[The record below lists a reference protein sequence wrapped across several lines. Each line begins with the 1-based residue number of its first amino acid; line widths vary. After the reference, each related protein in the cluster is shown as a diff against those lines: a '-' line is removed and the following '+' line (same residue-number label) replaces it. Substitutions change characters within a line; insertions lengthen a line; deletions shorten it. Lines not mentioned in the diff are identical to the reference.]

1 MLKKIF
7 LPALCL
13 LCLFCAACAPAQPQT
28 GAEYTYSQL
37 SFKRGKGVNME
48 DLASFVP
55 AAAVLSD
62 GKLPQSVEEFENFL
76 LENAETY
83 SFIRQTKRGAER
95 VFLKTEIVSVTL
107 SESVLTVKTQDG
119 ETDYTYTK
127 EGNRYVT
134 DTDFAFYFEKGEFRY
149 DLAFTENF
157 SAVYHYSI

>member
-1 MLKKIF
+1 MKKV
-7 LPALCL
+7 LLLLVCV
-13 LCLFCAACAPAQPQT
+13 LCLFFVACAPAQPQT

-76 LENAETY
+76 LEYVDSY
-83 SFIRQTKRGAER
+83 SIIRQTENGQER
-95 VFLKTEIVSVTL
+95 VFLKTDIVSVTL
-107 SESVLTVKTQDG
+107 SESVLTIKTQDG
-119 ETDYTYTK
+119 ETDYPYTK

-134 DTDFAFYFEKGEFRY
+134 DTDFTFYFEKGEFRY

>member
-1 MLKKIF
+1 MKKV
-7 LPALCL
+7 LLLLVCV
-13 LCLFCAACAPAQPQT
+13 LCLFFVACAPAQPKE
-28 GAEYTYSQL
+28 GAEYTYKQI
-37 SFKRGKGVNME
+37 SFKRGKDLQIE
-48 DLASFVP
+48 DLANFMP
-55 AAAVLSD
+55 MAAAFPD
-62 GKLPQSVEEFENFL
+62 GKLPQSVDEFEDFL
-76 LENAETY
+76 LEYVDSY
-83 SFIRQTKRGAER
+83 SIIRQTENGQER

-119 ETDYTYTK
+119 ETDYPYTK

>member
-1 MLKKIF
+1 MKKV
-7 LPALCL
+7 LLLLVCV
-13 LCLFCAACAPAQPQT
+13 LCLFFVACAPAQPKE
-28 GAEYTYSQL
+28 GAEYTYKQM
-37 SFKRGKGVNME
+37 SFKRGKDLQIQ
-48 DLASFVP
+48 DLANFMP
-55 AAAVLSD
+55 MAAAFP
-62 GKLPQSVEEFENFL
+62 GGELPQSVEEFENFL

-119 ETDYTYTK
+119 ETDYPYTK

>member
-7 LPALCL
+7 LSALCL
-13 LCLFCAACAPAQPQT
+13 LCLFFVACAPAQPKE
-28 GAEYTYSQL
+28 GAEYTYKQM
-37 SFKRGKGVNME
+37 SFKRGNDLQIQ
-48 DLASFVP
+48 DLANFMP
-55 AAAVLSD
+55 MAAAFP
-62 GKLPQSVEEFENFL
+62 GGELPQSVDEFEDFL
-76 LENAETY
+76 LEYVDSY
-83 SFIRQTKRGAER
+83 SIIRQTENGQER

-119 ETDYTYTK
+119 ETDYPYTK

-134 DTDFAFYFEKGEFRY
+134 DTDFTFYFEKGEFRY